1 LAVLDVLEKEKL
13 QDNAKQVGDYLKEQL
28 QELKKKRP
36 MIGTS
41 RAFNLTLVTR
51 VILTPI
57 FHR

>member
-13 QDNAKQVGDYLKEQL
+13 QENAKQVGDYLKEQL

-41 RAFNLTLVTR
+41 HAS
-51 VILTPI
+51 I
-57 FHR
+57 